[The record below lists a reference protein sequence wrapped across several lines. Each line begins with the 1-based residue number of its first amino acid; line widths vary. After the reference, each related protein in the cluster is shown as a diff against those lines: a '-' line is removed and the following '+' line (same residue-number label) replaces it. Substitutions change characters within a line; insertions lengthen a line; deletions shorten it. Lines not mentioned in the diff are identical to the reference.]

1 MIAGLVLHP
10 RYSSN
15 DSRVSRAI
23 ADSRLVSCLQ
33 AALVENTMYS
43 QVLHD
48 AAAFK
53 HFKIMLMESSIG
65 KWRAVYAET
74 GRQIY

>member
-23 ADSRLVSCLQ
+23 ADCRLVSCLQ
-33 AALVENTMYS
+33 AALVENTIGR

-48 AAAFK
+48 AAEFK
-53 HFKIMLMESSIG
+53 TL
-65 KWRAVYAET
+65 
-74 GRQIY
+74 

>member
-1 MIAGLVLHP
+1 MTAGLVLHP

-23 ADSRLVSCLQ
+23 VDCSLVSCLQ
-33 AALVENTMYS
+33 AALVENTIGS

-48 AAAFK
+48 TAVFK
-53 HFKIMLMESSIG
+53 TL
-65 KWRAVYAET
+65 
-74 GRQIY
+74 